1 MNKSQLQKFTHPKP
15 RKITNRDKVLAHV
28 YFHTQY
34 PFHEL
39 KILDEPWKIRQ
50 ILDAMMRVIFPR
62 RYWKE
67 LTKDRKEQ
75 HLMKWHAIMFPNW
88 VTTLKLSKIKPPPE
102 REVMA
107 LLKKN
112 TILFHKHI
120 PLDKPLRIHVFPR
133 IAIDA
138 PAVKGDTVA
147 QRTLL
152 SIDGRIPWKRALRN
166 SFAHEYMHL
175 AYPYSPANTWSH
187 ALVHEGLAMHFGE
200 DVVRTKQP
208 QEVFITK
215 QAAKKKRKQ
224 HSYWLNRKL
233 SDNAFRSIYEN
244 SDNTHQLGYFL
255 VGEFLKTVPDLSW
268 LEIVLME
275 PKKIIAAAMESLSER

>member
-1 MNKSQLQKFTHPKP
+1 
-15 RKITNRDKVLAHV
+15 
-28 YFHTQY
+28 
-34 PFHEL
+34 
-39 KILDEPWKIRQ
+39 
-50 ILDAMMRVIFPR
+50 
-62 RYWKE
+62 
-67 LTKDRKEQ
+67 
-75 HLMKWHAIMFPNW
+75 
-88 VTTLKLSKIKPPPE
+88 
-102 REVMA
+102 
-107 LLKKN
+107 
-112 TILFHKHI
+112 
-120 PLDKPLRIHVFPR
+120 
-133 IAIDA
+133 
-138 PAVKGDTVA
+138 
-147 QRTLL
+147 
-152 SIDGRIPWKRALRN
+152 
-166 SFAHEYMHL
+166 
-175 AYPYSPANTWSH
+175 
-187 ALVHEGLAMHFGE
+187 MHFGE